1 MGRIIAFPIASAANA
16 HRGIGGASEGRARRR
31 SAIRE
36 DAGRRMRRQ
45 SAMRG
50 AEVDRIRG
58 MSGRGARAVTRGG
71 GLGS

>member
-1 MGRIIAFPIASAANA
+1 
-16 HRGIGGASEGRARRR
+16 
-31 SAIRE
+31 
-36 DAGRRMRRQ
+36 MRRQ

-71 GLGS
+71 GGLLAHCQPHMRKGRCEREYELW